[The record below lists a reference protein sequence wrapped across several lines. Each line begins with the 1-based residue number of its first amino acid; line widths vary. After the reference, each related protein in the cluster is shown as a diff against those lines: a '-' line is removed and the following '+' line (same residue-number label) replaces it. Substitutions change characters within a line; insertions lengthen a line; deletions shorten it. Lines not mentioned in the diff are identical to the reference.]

1 MVPEEEKK
9 DFLAQLRTIPWFNE
23 LKPEHLEKFADIS
36 HLRSVKP
43 GEVFFREGDKQ
54 DYLYVV
60 LEGRVALDM
69 FVPHRGKVRFY
80 TAEKWDVFGW
90 SSVTPHVRQR
100 TAGAVA
106 VMDTSVVAID
116 AEKMRQMCMDD
127 HSLGYLVMKR
137 MTNVV
142 ASRLMVTRLQLLDM
156 FAEPLETPN
165 D

>member
-1 MVPEEEKK
+1 MVPAEERQ
-9 DFLAQLRTIPWFNE
+9 LLIAQLRTIPWFNE
-23 LKPEHLEKFADIS
+23 LKPEHLEKFASIS
-36 HLRSVKP
+36 RLRYAKA
-43 GEVFFREGDKQ
+43 GEVFFREGDRQ
-54 DYLYVV
+54 DFLYVV

-80 TAEKWDVFGW
+80 TAEQWDVFGW

-156 FAEPLETPN
+156 FAEPLEIPN